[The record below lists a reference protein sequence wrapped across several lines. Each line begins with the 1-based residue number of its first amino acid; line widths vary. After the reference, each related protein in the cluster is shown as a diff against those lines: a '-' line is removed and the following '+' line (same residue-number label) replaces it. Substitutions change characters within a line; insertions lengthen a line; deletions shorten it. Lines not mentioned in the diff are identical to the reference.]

1 MIRHM
6 LLLCSVVLWTC
17 WLTHAQA
24 TPSSPSSEAPAEAS
38 LPYSEVLMPPMP
50 VAGVR
55 APLSLASEPAR
66 TNLVRGSVGITAA
79 YDDNMLSTTS
89 NRTSDT
95 SYLVFPTLDF
105 VQSRERWLL
114 DLNYS
119 PGFTFNQKLS
129 ERNQATHD
137 LHLLLGYRLSPHV
150 NLQLRDSFVK
160 TTTLFSDFAGM
171 KTAGPGPMPAPNV
184 SPVTPVTERTGN
196 TSGLD
201 LTYQFGRDSMV
212 GASGGY
218 YFVNYGRVEGTSGQP
233 YRLVDT
239 RSWNGDGFYAHRFG
253 GRHWLGTSYTAQ
265 RLMFNPGFPTDVQ
278 RVLGFYSLYV
288 GSHMSFSVW
297 AGPER
302 SNSRAPFEVVARAP
316 QWNVAGGLQWS
327 WQGQRTAF
335 SAGYTRQTSD
345 GGGLAQ
351 AVLMNLANAEVQR
364 QLTRRWNAVIQTMYV
379 RDDGLNP
386 SGIQAQR
393 SLSASADLRCQMTQQ
408 MGFALRYARYQQEY
422 ALHNVPANRNRASVS
437 IYYSFSRP
445 VGR

>member
-1 MIRHM
+1 MTRHV

-24 TPSSPSSEAPAEAS
+24 TPSSPSPEVPAEAS
-38 LPYSEVLMPPMP
+38 LPYSEALMPPMP

-66 TNLVRGSVGITAA
+66 SNFVRGSVGITAA

-89 NRTSDT
+89 NRISDI

-105 VQSRERWLL
+105 VQARGRWLL

-119 PGFTFNQKLS
+119 PGFTFNQKLN

-160 TTTLFSDFAGM
+160 TTTLFADFAGM

-218 YFVNYGRVEGTSGQP
+218 YFVNYGRVESTSGQT

-253 GRHWLGTSYTAQ
+253 GRHWVGTSYTLQ
-265 RLMFNPGFPTDVQ
+265 RLMFDPGFPTDVQ

-302 SNSRAPFEVVARAP
+302 SDSLAPVEVVARAA
-316 QWNVAGGLQWS
+316 QWNVAGGLQWN

-335 SAGYTRQTSD
+335 AAGYTRQTSD

-351 AVLMNLANAEVQR
+351 AVQMNVANAEVQR
-364 QLTRRWNAVIQTMYV
+364 QLTRRWNATMGAMYA
-379 RDDGLNP
+379 RNDGLK
-386 SGIQAQR
+386 SSAIDAQR
-393 SLSASADLRCQMTQQ
+393 TLSASAGLHYQMTEHIA
-408 MGFALRYARYQQEY
+408 FALQYARYRQDY
-422 ALHNVPANRNRASVS
+422 TLHGVPADRNRASVS
-437 IYYSFSRP
+437 IHYSFSRP